1 MIWPRCRYYR
11 GRYFVV
17 SVHILLVWVGYDVV
31 LLVDMG
37 PRYVQPVVF
46 VHVVRYMAGLAW
58 RMSLH
63 RFLMLLLG
71 LPMLWW

>member
-17 SVHILLVWVGYDVV
+17 SVHILLARVGDDVV
-31 LLVDMG
+31 LLG
-37 PRYVQPVVF
+37 PRYVQPAVF
-46 VHVVRYMAGLAW
+46 VYVVRNMSGLAQ

-63 RFLMLLLG
+63 RFLMLLLD
-71 LPMLWW
+71 LPLLWW